1 MNFFTIEEML
11 RFEGLDLTMA
21 DEEAG
26 CLSFL
31 EDEGS
36 EKCEDVEER
45 ASYELYHDE
54 GFCEVGFQ
62 LIPLEG
68 EDSQTNQPQ
77 KFTVEVKK

>member
-1 MNFFTIEEML
+1 MNFFTIVEML
-11 RFEGLDLTMA
+11 GSEGLDLTMA
-21 DEEAG
+21 REEAG

-45 ASYELYHDE
+45 ASYELYRDE

-62 LIPLEG
+62 LIPPEG

>member
-1 MNFFTIEEML
+1 ML
-11 RFEGLDLTMA
+11 GSEGLDLTMA
-21 DEEAG
+21 REEAG

-45 ASYELYHDE
+45 ASYELYRDD

-62 LIPLEG
+62 LIPPE
-68 EDSQTNQPQ
+68 EENSQTNQPQ
-77 KFTVEVKK
+77 K